1 MLEEVVQ
8 VLLEHLK
15 HETRVVLV
23 LEALERPDKVELVR
37 ILLTEPGQ
45 NRHLDLSLARVR
57 RMVLQDLDGHYLAR
71 ALLPALDHLT
81 EGSASQELQHLLK
94 RTKKNRERLLSVLVS
109 Y

>member
-57 RMVLQDLDGHYLAR
+57 RMVLQDLNGHNLAR

-81 EGSASQELQHLLK
+81 KGSASQELQHLLK
-94 RTKKNRERLLSVLVS
+94 RTKENRERLLSVLVS